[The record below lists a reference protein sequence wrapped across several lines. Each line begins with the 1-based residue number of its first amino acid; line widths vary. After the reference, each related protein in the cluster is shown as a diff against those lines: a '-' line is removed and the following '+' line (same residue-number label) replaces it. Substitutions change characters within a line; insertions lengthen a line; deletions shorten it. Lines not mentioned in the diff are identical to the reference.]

1 MSLLSLPIR
10 RPVATSM
17 FFAGIVMLG
26 LIGWRLLP
34 VELLPA
40 LGGDE
45 LFVQLYRPGSEPE
58 VVERE
63 VLLPL
68 EARVSQ
74 LEGVSESWG
83 EVVGSGGSLRI
94 QFESGVD
101 LGVRELELQRLAT
114 DLVRTQPRG
123 TVVNVASQ
131 DLEAM
136 SRFVMVVQVTG
147 AEDRNA

>member
-10 RPVATSM
+10 RPVATLM
-17 FFAGIVMLG
+17 VFAGIVMLG

-45 LFVQLYRPGSEPE
+45 LYVQIYRPGSEPE

-63 VLLPL
+63 LLLPL

-83 EVVGSGGSLRI
+83 EVVGSAGRLR
-94 QFESGVD
+94 
-101 LGVRELELQRLAT
+101 
-114 DLVRTQPRG
+114 
-123 TVVNVASQ
+123 
-131 DLEAM
+131 
-136 SRFVMVVQVTG
+136 SRFERGVGVCVRMRVQQQATLRRPTRVSQLLQHL
-147 AEDRNA
+147 